1 MPRIGD
7 EAVRAKT
14 GKGWE
19 EWFELLDRAGASK
32 QSHGEI
38 ALALSKDH
46 GVPAWWAQT
55 ITVEYEWARGLRE
68 KHEGPEGYQV
78 GATRTIAA
86 PVEEVWR
93 AWEDEALRE
102 RWLPGGGL
110 SVRTATKPKSA
121 RYDWHE
127 GGRLAVYFV
136 ETGTSK
142 TRLQVQHERLPDK
155 ASAKRAQADW
165 RERLKALKALL
176 EG

>member
-7 EAVRAKT
+7 DAVRAKT

-19 EWFELLDRAGASK
+19 EWFGLLDRAGASK

-38 ALALSKDH
+38 ALALSEDH

-55 ITVEYEWARGLRE
+55 ITVEYERARGLRE
-68 KHEGPEGYQV
+68 KYEGPESYQV
-78 GATRTIAA
+78 SATRTIGAQL
-86 PVEEVWR
+86 EEVWR
-93 AWEDEALRE
+93 AWEDDALRE

-110 SVRTATKPKSA
+110 SLRTATKPKSA

-127 GGRLAVYFV
+127 GGRLAVYFDDA
-136 ETGTSK
+136 GKSK
-142 TRLQVQHERLPDK
+142 TRLQVQHERLPDR
-155 ASAKRAQADW
+155 ATAKRAQADW
-165 RERLKALKALL
+165 RARLTALKTLL